1 MKNRITGRSAFLAL
15 LKDEGI
21 THLFGNPGTTELPIM
36 HALKDHPD
44 LTYVMAMQESLVVA
58 MADGFSRASGRLVA
72 CNVHVAPGLGNAM
85 GSLFNAA
92 FTGTPMILTAGQQEQ
107 GHGLMEPVLYGP
119 LVQMAEPL
127 VKWAVEV
134 TRLED
139 LPRIVRRAAKIAT
152 TPPTGAVF
160 ISLPGDILNA
170 EAGIELGRSTRVDTR
185 VKPSDEALQALV
197 ARILKAQ
204 NPVII
209 TGDEI
214 VKSDALDEAAS
225 LAETLGCAAYQ
236 SSTPYGASFLSESPC
251 FMGPLTRLQKQVRE
265 TLLPYDLMI
274 VLGADPLRMS
284 VYSEVDPLPDGLSI
298 VQVGLV
304 DWDLA
309 KNYGAEIALKAD
321 VKETLRVLIPALKTA
336 GGSAVEARAKQG
348 LAALAP
354 KNWTARRK
362 SVIEQISK
370 AGDKSPI
377 DADWLSLQ
385 VIEAMPDNAILVDE
399 GLTSSR
405 QMIALR
411 PHRDRYG
418 YHALA
423 SGGIGWGLPASVGV
437 SLANP
442 DRPVVCYSGD
452 GSSMYSIQSLW
463 TAANHKLPLTFI
475 IVNNGGYRIIKQRL
489 LAFHGDDHYVG
500 MDFIDPPV
508 DFTGLA
514 KSLGL
519 EATKVTDPG
528 QLKSVLSSAFS
539 RPGAKLIEVVV
550 SNAVN

>member
-58 MADGFSRASGRLVA
+58 IADGFSRASGKLVA

-85 GSLFNAA
+85 GSLYNAR

-152 TPPTGAVF
+152 SPPTGPVF

-170 EAGIELGRSTRVDTR
+170 EAGIELGRTTRIDART
-185 VKPSDEALQALV
+185 KPSDDALQALTQ
-197 ARILKAQ
+197 RILKAQ
-204 NPVII
+204 RPVIV

-214 VKSDALDEAAS
+214 VKSDALMEAGA
-225 LAETLGCAAYQ
+225 LAETLGAPAYQ
-236 SSTPYGASFLSESPC
+236 CSTPYGAHFLSEHPC
-251 FMGPLTRLQKQVRE
+251 FMGALSRLQKQVRE
-265 TLLPYDLMI
+265 TLSPYDLMI

-284 VYSEVDPLPDGLSI
+284 VFSEVDPLPEGLSI
-298 VQVGLV
+298 AQIGLV

-321 VKETLRVLIPALKTA
+321 VGETLRVLVPALKAA
-336 GGSAVEARAKQG
+336 GGAALEARAKQG
-348 LAALAP
+348 LVELAP
-354 KNWTARRK
+354 KNWSARRGPL
-362 SVIEQISK
+362 IAQIGK
-370 AGDKSPI
+370 AKDKSPI
-377 DADWLSLQ
+377 DPDYLTLRL
-385 VIEAMPDNAILVDE
+385 VEAMPDNAILVDE
-399 GLTSSR
+399 AITAGRRIL
-405 QMIALR
+405 ALR
-411 PHRDRYG
+411 PHRERYG

-437 SLANP
+437 SLAHP
-442 DRPVVCYSGD
+442 GRPVVCFSGD
-452 GSSMYSIQSLW
+452 GSAMYSIQALW
-463 TAANHKLPLTFI
+463 TAAHHKLPLNVVI
-475 IVNNGGYRIIKQRL
+475 ANNGGYRIIKQRL

-500 MDFIDPPV
+500 MDFADPPV
-508 DFTGLA
+508 DFAGIA
-514 KSLGL
+514 RSLGL
-519 EATKVTDPG
+519 EAMRISEPAELQPK
-528 QLKSVLSSAFS
+528 LSDAFA
-539 RPGAKLIEVVV
+539 RPGAKLIEVLVDGTV
-550 SNAVN
+550 